1 MAPPQQMVSLPFT
14 FFEIGRTQRILI
26 VDEMSD
32 GVKKNANNLVGVQ
45 VDDFDGLLRNLPTVP
60 AKKRGK
66 RCTMLITGGMTAVEK
81 AELNVQ
87 RAQERLQ
94 KEQVKATQPKK

>member
-1 MAPPQQMVSLPFT
+1 MVSLPFK
-14 FFEIGRTQRILI
+14 FFEICRARRILI

-32 GVKKNANNLVGVQ
+32 GVKKDYVKKNANNLVGVQ

-66 RCTMLITGGMTAVEK
+66 RCTMLLTGGMTAVEK

-87 RAQERLQ
+87 RAHERLQ

>member
-1 MAPPQQMVSLPFT
+1 MRAYVT
-14 FFEIGRTQRILI
+14 KE
-26 VDEMSD
+26 
-32 GVKKNANNLVGVQ
+32 NANNNRVGVQ

-66 RCTMLITGGMTAVEK
+66 RCTMLLTGGMTAVEK

-87 RAQERLQ
+87 RAHERLQ

>member
-1 MAPPQQMVSLPFT
+1 MVSLPFT
-14 FFEIGRTQRILI
+14 FFENGRARRILI